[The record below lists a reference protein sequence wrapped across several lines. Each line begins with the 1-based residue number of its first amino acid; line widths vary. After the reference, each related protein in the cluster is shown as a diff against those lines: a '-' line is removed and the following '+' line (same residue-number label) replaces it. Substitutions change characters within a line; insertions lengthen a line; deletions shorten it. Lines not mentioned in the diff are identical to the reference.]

1 MACLSRAD
9 IEAMA
14 SEITRQY
21 REAFVPRRH
30 LCYRV
35 DPLSLAGLLG
45 LSVRFRPL
53 SADGSV
59 LGMTASGELGIYLPD
74 GRGGEALDMLDG
86 TTVLIEEALT
96 RDPRLRGRLH
106 FTLAH
111 EIGHQLI
118 YRLEPRR
125 FGADCRV
132 LHCRHGSPH
141 APITD
146 WTEWQADALAAALL
160 MPEDALSQAM
170 FCFGLGEKM
179 TVLSRKYSANRYESF
194 CRMAEYLEVS
204 RSALSYRMEQLGLL
218 ERNLLGKEGCP

>member
-111 EIGHQLI
+111 EIGHQLV
-118 YRLEPRR
+118 YRTDPEVYGTRCRSSASPI
-125 FGADCRV
+125 AD
-132 LHCRHGSPH
+132 
-141 APITD
+141 
-146 WTEWQADALAAALL
+146 WEEWQADAFAAALL
-160 MPEDALSQAM
+160 MPKDALTDAM
-170 FCFGLGEKM
+170 FFFGLGERM
-179 TVLSRKYSANRYESF
+179 TVLSKRYSPNRFDSF
-194 CRMAEYLEVS
+194 CRMADYLGVS
-204 RSALSYRMEQLGLL
+204 REALSYRMEQLGLL
-218 ERNLLGKEGCP
+218 ERNQLGRR